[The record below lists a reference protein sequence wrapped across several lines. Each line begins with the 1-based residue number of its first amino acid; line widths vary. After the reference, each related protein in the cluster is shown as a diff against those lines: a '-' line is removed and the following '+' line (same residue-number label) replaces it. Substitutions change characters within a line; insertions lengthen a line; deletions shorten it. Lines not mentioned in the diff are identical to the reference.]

1 MDISNDDRHVLL
13 VPRGQCTKVKTSLGR
28 AQRPHRRLESAAAHL
43 GPSGTRRRRRSCFLA
58 WWSQIG
64 CLPPSEADS
73 PQKACRA
80 QLNGLTNVA
89 RSHMLPHMLPGHLC
103 CRSARCDLAT
113 WHVSAQR
120 AYVDQADLAAALS
133 SMGSPGLFLC
143 CVLYA
148 VTAIEDA
155 TRATSRTQKS
165 RW

>member
-1 MDISNDDRHVLL
+1 M
-13 VPRGQCTKVKTSLGR
+13 PRSQCTKVKTSLGR
-28 AQRPHRRLESAAAHL
+28 AQHPHRQLKSAAAHL
-43 GPSGTRRRRRSCFLA
+43 GPSGTRRRRRSCLLA

-80 QLNGLTNVA
+80 QLNGLTYVA
-89 RSHMLPHMLPGHLC
+89 RSHCAPLPGHIC

-133 SMGSPGLFLC
+133 SMGSPGLC
-143 CVLYA
+143 HVVGSTHSQRQRIQPA
-148 VTAIEDA
+148 EHQEHR
-155 TRATSRTQKS
+155 RAGGDMGCAGGVSK
-165 RW
+165 